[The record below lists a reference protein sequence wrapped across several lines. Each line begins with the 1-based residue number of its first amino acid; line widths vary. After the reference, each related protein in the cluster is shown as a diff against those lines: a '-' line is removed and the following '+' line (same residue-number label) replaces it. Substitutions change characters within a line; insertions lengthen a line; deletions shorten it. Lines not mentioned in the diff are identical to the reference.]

1 MRVPKAHRVILMPN
15 PLRASA
21 LVLCLLLF
29 GCAAAPAKRDP
40 RDPWERMN
48 RTTYKFNDK
57 FDKAIARPVAH
68 TYVRITPQIVR
79 TGVSNFMDNLT
90 YPITIVNG
98 LLQAK
103 FAQAGQDTGRFLLNS
118 TMGIGGLLDP
128 ASAAGLDKH
137 AEDFGLTLG
146 HWGLHP
152 GPYLVIPFL
161 GPSDV
166 RDGVGRVGDYFTTP
180 THYIQNNAASWSLW
194 FVEVLD
200 LRTRLLSTDALID
213 ASFDPYAFTRNAYL
227 ARRHYLVTGEAE
239 EPQLEDDD
247 TGDDSSGGQGAGTP
261 PPKK

>member
-1 MRVPKAHRVILMPN
+1 MIL
-15 PLRASA
+15 
-21 LVLCLLLF
+21 LCLLLF

-48 RTTYKFNDK
+48 RTTYKLNDK

-90 YPITIVNG
+90 YPITIING

-103 FAQAGQDTGRFLLNS
+103 FVQAGEDTGRFLLN
-118 TMGIGGLLDP
+118 TTVGVGGLLDP

-137 AEDFGLTLG
+137 DEDFGLTLG

-166 RDGVGRVGDYFTTP
+166 RDGAGRIADIYTTP
-180 THYIQNNAASWSLW
+180 THWIQNDAASWSLW

-200 LRTRLLSTDALID
+200 TRTRLLSTDALID
-213 ASFDPYAFTRNAYL
+213 GAFDPYAFVRNAYL
-227 ARRHYLVTGEAE
+227 ARRQYLVTGEAE
-239 EPQLEDDD
+239 EPQLEDDS
-247 TGDDSSGGQGAGTP
+247 GDDSSGGSPTGGAPGGGAPGGGTP